1 MVRGVTIHPIA
12 HLRNAVGLV
21 GVAGFGNSCCEKKET
36 KKKSRYVKLPANSQ
50 VGEGPRIDVRY
61 QGRIS
66 FAWSRNT
73 SLDLLSRLNLAI
85 L

>member
-1 MVRGVTIHPIA
+1 MLWALWALPA
-12 HLRNAVGLV
+12 LV
-21 GVAGFGNSCCEKKET
+21 IVVAKKKKKEM

-50 VGEGPRIDVRY
+50 VGEGPRIDERH
-61 QGRIS
+61 QGRIA

>member
-1 MVRGVTIHPIA
+1 MVRGVTIHPTA

-21 GVAGFGNSCCEKKET
+21 GVAGFGDSCCEKKEK